1 MISSEADCNSS
12 RCREAKFSWLPF
24 SGHDKVIEEGSEG
37 RRRVLFVIV
46 VATVLLG
53 MAVILMGSTIAVY
66 LQVALAQPSR
76 VQEIRCL
83 RQTGLQTHQEEG

>member
-1 MISSEADCNSS
+1 M
-12 RCREAKFSWLPF
+12 
-24 SGHDKVIEEGSEG
+24 
-37 RRRVLFVIV
+37 IV

-76 VQEIRCL
+76 VQEIRRL
-83 RQTGLQTHQEEG
+83 RQAGLQTHQEEG